1 MLTKQQALEYISQRL
16 RISKGVASGR
26 KSKLQ
31 EAQEIIDRIIL
42 SHIPLNHGSFH
53 MPYKAKTRYMA
64 LMIRRIIDAIYDPSK
79 LDDKD
84 YYGNKRLELAG
95 QLISLLFEDLFKRFQ
110 VDLKKKIEKE
120 LPKRAAKGHEFDAA
134 TCINVTTITQGL
146 VAAMKSGNWN
156 IKRFK
161 MNRSSI
167 TAELTRLSYISAIG
181 MMTRI
186 NS

>member
-1 MLTKQQALEYISQRL
+1 MGMECDQEIAQLVGTDIKYLEKLALSIQEGSQLNVLTKMQALEYIAARL

-42 SHIPLNHGSFH
+42 SHIPLNQGSFH
-53 MPYKAKTRYMA
+53 MPYKAKTRYLA

-95 QLISLLFEDLFKRFQ
+95 QLMSLLFEDLFKRFQ
-110 VDLKKKIEKE
+110 FELKK
-120 LPKRAAKGHEFDAA
+120 
-134 TCINVTTITQGL
+134 
-146 VAAMKSGNWN
+146 
-156 IKRFK
+156 
-161 MNRSSI
+161 
-167 TAELTRLSYISAIG
+167 
-181 MMTRI
+181 
-186 NS
+186 